1 MLPVHGVV
9 WCMASVGG
17 ASGARTGKYDGQ
29 LVSRGWLCISY
40 KQVLSLCDSDETQDS
55 QDSYCG

>member
-1 MLPVHGVV
+1 MA

-17 ASGARTGKYDGQ
+17 ASGAITGKYDGQ

-55 QDSYCG
+55 QDSYSG